1 MVSRTKLLVV
11 CHGLLVGLVAAPTVL
26 TIPVPVQMIS
36 LATLIIIISSFNA
49 AEAQRQRKL
58 GVDNGQARDTI
69 GREQAWRFPIV
80 ASAALFGMFL
90 AFKYLPKEWVSMLL
104 TLYGIGFGAMAM
116 AALISPMLA
125 SIPSVPA
132 FAVKEYGLKD
142 IFTLSLCDVTAL
154 ALSSPVAYWYFA
166 TKNWLPNNI
175 LAVSLALSAVDA
187 LALGDFVS
195 GVVLLCGLFF
205 YDVFWVFFSKQVFGA
220 NVMVSVAKQFEGPI
234 KLIFPR
240 FVGAD
245 ANNMSMLGLGDIV
258 IPGLFVA
265 LTLRFDTRNR
275 SPSEPLSTSP
285 LPYFWSTTV
294 AYVSGL
300 IATVVALNVYGVAQP
315 ALLYLVP
322 ACLITPMAYAIAK
335 GELKSLISYAEEE
348 PKPKTSDTKTEAKSE
363 GLKKEE

>member
-1 MVSRTKLLVV
+1 MASRTKLLVV
-11 CHGLLVGLVAAPTVL
+11 SHAMLIGLILAPTVL
-26 TIPVPVQMIS
+26 TIPVPAQMIG

-58 GVDNGQARDTI
+58 GAEDVQARDTI
-69 GREQAWRFPIV
+69 GRDQAWRFPIV

-116 AALISPMLA
+116 ASLISPMLA
-125 SIPSVPA
+125 SIPNVPA
-132 FAVKEYGLKD
+132 FAVKEFGLKD
-142 IFTLSLCDVTAL
+142 IFTLSLCDLVAL
-154 ALSSPVAYWYFA
+154 TLSSPIAYWYFN

-245 ANNMSMLGLGDIV
+245 SSNMSMLGLGDIV

-275 SPSEPLSTSP
+275 SPSEPLSTSS
-285 LPYFWSTTV
+285 LPYFWSTTI
-294 AYVSGL
+294 AYIAGL
-300 IATVVALNVYGVAQP
+300 VATVVALNVFGVAQP

-322 ACLITPMAYAIAK
+322 ACLLTPIGFALSK
-335 GELKSLISYAEEE
+335 GEFKALVSYAEEE
-348 PKPKTSDTKTEAKSE
+348 PKQKSSDSKTEAKADE
-363 GLKKEE
+363 LKKDE